1 MEEKTKK
8 IKEEVLKKLGKIKM
22 KEDEINDLINEIKS
36 KVDEI
41 NGVKE
46 KPIKT
51 NYGTSCLRLEN
62 QKGQL
67 IDEY

>member
-1 MEEKTKK
+1 MGEETKK

-22 KEDEINDLINEIKS
+22 KESEIEDLINEIEN

-51 NYGTSCLRLEN
+51 GYGTSCLRLES
-62 QKGQL
+62 KGKL